1 MLCLDQRS
9 DGGVGF
15 YVHVRTRCVLALDV
29 AQFALAGSLV
39 HHPLAAVPLQRQLH
53 HAQGL
58 APRAGHHGG
67 HTVDG
72 ACLVVHAGQ
81 VEAGGGG
88 RVGEHAVLVAHHHR
102 IDARHL
108 RQVQAGVFHGGR
120 VRRAIEPAVQQRHHN
135 VGALGAQLG
144 HVLGGRLHRAF
155 GVDLAFQVAL
165 VPVHDAGGGEAD
177 HADLD
182 GQLDFLAIGALG
194 HHRALQQRVGLHQ
207 RLLGLAAVHVGQ
219 HSGVART
226 GAFLGGVHAVHVQ
239 PAAQHLVQERQAV
252 VELVV
257 AQRARIKAQRAHG
270 LVHGQLLRAGDGAD
284 GGFVVSQRGALD
296 GVAVV
301 YQQGVGKFLSGCA
314 HQRGGAFEAV
324 GLVLGQ
330 LEVVV
335 AAHIEVQVG
344 RLQHCQGSRGTC
356 VGIAVAIAAAASGQG
371 CSQRHHAQRGSAAR
385 HMPQHAGAC
394 GAENRG
400 LDQHGQPKKNKT
412 ASVGTA
418 FDSGVTGV
426 WRTPPG
432 VVQGT
437 EA

>member
-1 MLCLDQRS
+1 MLRLDQRS

-15 YVHVRTRCVLALDV
+15 YVHVRARCILALDV
-29 AQFALAGSLV
+29 AQLALAGSLV
-39 HHPLAAVPLQRQLH
+39 DHPFGAVPLQRQLH

-58 APRAGHHGG
+58 APGAGHHGG

-72 ACLVVHAGQ
+72 ARLVVHAGQ
-81 VEAGGGG
+81 VEAGGGCG
-88 RVGEHAVLVAHHHR
+88 VREHAVLVAHHHR
-102 IDARHL
+102 VNARHL
-108 RQVQAGVFHGGR
+108 RQVQARVLHGGR

-182 GQLDFLAIGALG
+182 GQLHFLAIGALG
-194 HHRALQQRVGLHQ
+194 HQRALQQRVGLHQ

-219 HSGVART
+219 YGGVTCAR
-226 GAFLGGVHAVHVQ
+226 AFLGGVHTVHVQ
-239 PAAQHLVQERQAV
+239 PTAQHLVQEGQAV

-257 AQRARIKAQRAHG
+257 AQRARVKTQSAHG

-284 GGFVVSQRGALD
+284 GGFVVGQRGALD

-301 YQQGVGKFLSGCA
+301 HQQGVGKFFARRA
-314 HQRGGAFEAV
+314 HQRGGALKAV
-324 GLVLGQ
+324 GLVFSE

-335 AAHIEVQVG
+335 AAHVEVQIG
-344 RLQHCQGSRGTC
+344 RLQHRQRGC
-356 VGIAVAIAAAASGQG
+356 GPRIGIAVAIAAAASGQG
-371 CSQRHHAQRGSAAR
+371 CSQHHHAQHGSAAR

-426 WRTPPG
+426 WHTPPG
-432 VVQGT
+432 VVQAT